1 MPIYHIAA
9 IGPGSD
15 SKDAKIKLQK
25 VKEIP
30 PMNLDNT
37 CHRPHEALTILVAD
51 DNEINRALIQ
61 RILEKAGYRVDMV
74 DNGRRAVEF
83 SNQTQYDLIL
93 MDIQM
98 PLMDGYEAT
107 KIIRKAEES
116 REAGIRNGNEVNS
129 DSNSTFPIPHS
140 EIRNPKSPIKPV
152 PIIALTGNNPES
164 EIEKC
169 RRLGMNDCIGKPLF
183 REPLLSLIN
192 QWTSAESIG
201 PDTQHQEKNDKK
213 SSPDVPE
220 SCFPID
226 LDRALNE
233 FLGEKDVLYGLLKG
247 FTIKVRSQINAIR
260 QAVLNQDFKVIAQEA
275 HSIKGGAANLTA
287 DTIAGV
293 SANLEKAA
301 EQKQL
306 ENVSPLV
313 TKLEEELQ
321 QLESYL
327 QKKVIAPFGEET

>member
-1 MPIYHIAA
+1 M
-9 IGPGSD
+9 D
-15 SKDAKIKLQK
+15 
-25 VKEIP
+25 
-30 PMNLDNT
+30 LDNT
-37 CHRPHEALTILVAD
+37 CHRPREALNILVAD
-51 DNEINRALIQ
+51 DNEINRELIQ
-61 RILEKAGYRVDMV
+61 RILEKAGYRVDTV

-107 KIIRKAEES
+107 KAIRKAEKD
-116 REAGIRNGNEVNS
+116 REPGMRNSECGMRNGNEMNS
-129 DSNSTFPIPHS
+129 DLQSQIP
-140 EIRNPKSPIKPV
+140 NPQSPIKIV

-183 REPLLSLIN
+183 REQLLSLIN
-192 QWTSAESIG
+192 QWTSSESID
-201 PDTQHQEKNDKK
+201 PDTQYQEKNDKK
-213 SSPDVPE
+213 SSSDVPE

-226 LDRALNE
+226 LDRALKE
-233 FLGEKDVLYGLLKG
+233 FLGEKDILYGLLKE
-247 FTIKVRSQINAIR
+247 FIIKVRSQINAIR

-287 DTIAGV
+287 DAMADV
-293 SANLEKAA
+293 SAYLEKAA
-301 EQKQL
+301 EQKQW

-313 TKLEEELQ
+313 TKLEEKLQ
-321 QLESYL
+321 QLENYL
-327 QKKVIAPFGEET
+327 HCIL

>member
-1 MPIYHIAA
+1 
-9 IGPGSD
+9 
-15 SKDAKIKLQK
+15 
-25 VKEIP
+25 
-30 PMNLDNT
+30 MNLDNT
-37 CHRPHEALTILVAD
+37 CHRPHEVLNILVAD

-74 DNGRRAVEF
+74 ENGRRAVEF

-107 KIIRKAEES
+107 KIIRNSEC
-116 REAGIRNGNEVNS
+116 GIRNGNEENS

-140 EIRNPKSPIKPV
+140 AFKKV

-183 REPLLSLIN
+183 REQLLSMIN
-192 QWTSAESIG
+192 QWTRSESID

-220 SCFPID
+220 NCFPID

-233 FLGEKDVLYGLLKG
+233 FLGEKTFYMVC
-247 FTIKVRSQINAIR
+247 
-260 QAVLNQDFKVIAQEA
+260 
-275 HSIKGGAANLTA
+275 
-287 DTIAGV
+287 
-293 SANLEKAA
+293 
-301 EQKQL
+301 
-306 ENVSPLV
+306 
-313 TKLEEELQ
+313 
-321 QLESYL
+321 
-327 QKKVIAPFGEET
+327 